1 MIRDEKGNGV
11 VVLNPEE
18 SFVAKKEDYIP
29 SFEEALEELK
39 KEEYDYIK
47 PKHYEVF
54 PGMKDTFEIHRA
66 YLTREEYIGWIK
78 GTILKYKL
86 RMGEKPGESYERD
99 MKKINV
105 YREELKNYLNL
116 KRDE

>member
-1 MIRDEKGNGV
+1 MTMTREERGDGV
-11 VVLNPEE
+11 VVLNPKEE
-18 SFVAKKEDYIP
+18 LIARKDSFI
-29 SFEEALEELK
+29 EALEEMRG
-39 KEEYDYIK
+39 EEYDYIK
-47 PKHYEVF
+47 PKHYELF
-54 PGMKDTFEIHRA
+54 PGMNDTFEIHRA
-66 YLTREEYIGWIK
+66 YLTKEEYIGWIK